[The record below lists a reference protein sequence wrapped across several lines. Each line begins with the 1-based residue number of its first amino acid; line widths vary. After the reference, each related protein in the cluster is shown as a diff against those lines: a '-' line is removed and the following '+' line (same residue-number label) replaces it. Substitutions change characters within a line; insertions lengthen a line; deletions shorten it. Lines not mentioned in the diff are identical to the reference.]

1 MVMGNNA
8 SRTEIIMKVITSTT
22 NSRALIIN
30 FFYLGTYRWSSG
42 AEYSGEFKNGKRNGK
57 GIWKSGQG

>member
-22 NSRALIIN
+22 NSRALVIN
-30 FFYLGTYRWSSG
+30 FF
-42 AEYSGEFKNGKRNGK
+42 
-57 GIWKSGQG
+57 I